1 MNLKFYLVLSIV
13 ILIGIQ
19 PVFAQQ
25 GKSAGGKT
33 IDIELASDR
42 EFAEALKA
50 SSDIELINKN
60 DTQPSG
66 KKSALTEK
74 KPPAEKPAL
83 AERTASNTEQKTPD
97 SIRNNEYLLESQR
110 LTKLAE
116 DAYNFGDYDASAN
129 FAAAAIQSAELS
141 DEYVSQQAGVTIT
154 VSVPSADA
162 FPASYT
168 IRAWSV
174 SHDCFWNIAGRPWV
188 YGNPHQWRVLY
199 NANKAKLP
207 DPNNP
212 NVIEPGT
219 VLDIPSLKGEVRQG
233 AWDESKTYK
242 PLQ

>member
-1 MNLKFYLVLSIV
+1 MNIKSYLVISIV
-13 ILIGIQ
+13 ILMGIQ

-25 GKSAGGKT
+25 GKSTGGKT
-33 IDIELASDR
+33 IDMELASDH
-42 EFAEALKA
+42 EFSEALKS

-66 KKSALTEK
+66 KTSAS
-74 KPPAEKPAL
+74 AEKPTFAGG
-83 AERTASNTEQKTPD
+83 ASVNTKKP
-97 SIRNNEYLLESQR
+97 SGGISNNEYLVESQR

-116 DAYNFGDYDASAN
+116 DAYNFGDYDASAS
-129 FAAAAIQSAELS
+129 FAEAAIRSAELS
-141 DEYVSQQAGVTIT
+141 DEYVSQSAGGITIT
-154 VSVPSADA
+154 VNVPSPDA

-188 YGNPHQWRVLY
+188 YGNPRQWRVLY

-212 NVIEPGT
+212 NVIEPGI
-219 VLDIPSLKGEVRQG
+219 VLDIPSLKGELREG
-233 AWDESKTYK
+233 AWDANKTYK

>member
-1 MNLKFYLVLSIV
+1 M
-13 ILIGIQ
+13 GM

-60 DTQPSG
+60 SAESSG
-66 KKSALTEK
+66 MNSSS
-74 KPPAEKPAL
+74 AEKTAPAGKVS
-83 AERTASNTEQKTPD
+83 ANTEQKT
-97 SIRNNEYLLESQR
+97 SGGIRDNEYLVESQR

-116 DAYNFGDYDASAN
+116 DTYDFGDYDASAG
-129 FAAAAIQSAELS
+129 FAEAAIQYAELS

-168 IRAWSV
+168 VRAWSV

-233 AWDESKTYK
+233 AWDANKTYK
-242 PLQ
+242 PLP

>member
-13 ILIGIQ
+13 ILTGIQ

-25 GKSAGGKT
+25 GKSTGGKT

-42 EFAEALKA
+42 EFTDALKA

-60 DTQPSG
+60 DAQPSG
-66 KKSALTEK
+66 KNPT
-74 KPPAEKPAL
+74 AEKPASEKP
-83 AERTASNTEQKTPD
+83 AAAGKTSPGTEQKTPD
-97 SIRNNEYLLESQR
+97 GIRSNEYLMESQR

-116 DAYNFGDYDASAN
+116 DAYNFGDYDTSTS
-129 FAAAAIQSAELS
+129 FAEAAIQFAELS
-141 DEYVSQQAGVTIT
+141 DEYVSQQTGITIT
-154 VSVPSADA
+154 TSVPAADA

-168 IRAWSV
+168 VRVWSV

-188 YGNPHQWRVLY
+188 YGNPRQWRVLY

-233 AWDESKTYK
+233 AWDANKTYK

>member
-1 MNLKFYLVLSIV
+1 MNRKFYLILSII
-13 ILIGIQ
+13 ILMGIQ

-25 GKSAGGKT
+25 GKSTGGKT
-33 IDIELASDR
+33 IDIESASDQ
-42 EFAEALKA
+42 EFAEALKT
-50 SSDIELINKN
+50 SSDVELINKN
-60 DTQPSG
+60 DTQSSE
-66 KKSALTEK
+66 KKPALTEK
-74 KPPAEKPAL
+74 KPTLSGGISA
-83 AERTASNTEQKTPD
+83 NTEQKTSD

-116 DAYNFGDYDASAN
+116 DAYNFGDYDSSAN
-129 FAAAAIQSAELS
+129 FAEAAIQFAELS
-141 DEYVSQQAGVTIT
+141 DEYVAEQAGITIT
-154 VSVPSADA
+154 TSVPAADA

-168 IRAWSV
+168 VRAWSV

-212 NVIEPGT
+212 NVIEPGI

-233 AWDESKTYK
+233 AWDANKTYK

>member
-1 MNLKFYLVLSIV
+1 M
-13 ILIGIQ
+13 GIQ
-19 PVFAQQ
+19 PVLAQQ
-25 GKSAGGKT
+25 NESVGTTTGGKAARAEKT
-33 IDIELASDR
+33 IDIELASDS

-60 DTQPSG
+60 TIQPP
-66 KKSALTEK
+66 EK
-74 KPPAEKPAL
+74 KAPAEKPAL
-83 AERTASNTEQKTPD
+83 VERTPANTEKEVSG

-116 DAYNFGDYDASAN
+116 DAYSFGDYDASAN
-129 FAAAAIQSAELS
+129 FAEAAIRSAELS
-141 DEYVSQQAGVTIT
+141 DEYVARETGITTGVPATDGF
-154 VSVPSADA
+154 PL
-162 FPASYT
+162 PASYT

-233 AWDESKTYK
+233 AWDGDKKYK

>member
-1 MNLKFYLVLSIV
+1 MSLKSYLVLSIV
-13 ILIGIQ
+13 VLMGIQ

-25 GKSAGGKT
+25 GKSTGGKT

-42 EFAEALKA
+42 EFAEALKE

-60 DTQPSG
+60 DTQSSE
-66 KKSALTEK
+66 KKSS
-74 KPPAEKPAL
+74 AEKPVPAGVP
-83 AERTASNTEQKTPD
+83 AGGTSANTEQKTPGG
-97 SIRNNEYLLESQR
+97 IRNNEYLLESQR

-116 DAYNFGDYDASAN
+116 DAYNFGDYDTSTS
-129 FAAAAIQSAELS
+129 FAEAAIQAAELS
-141 DEYVSQQAGVTIT
+141 DEYVSQQAGITIT
-154 VSVPSADA
+154 TTVVPAADA
-162 FPASYT
+162 LPASYT

-188 YGNPHQWRVLY
+188 YGNPRQWRVLY

-212 NVIEPGT
+212 NVIEPGI

-233 AWDESKTYK
+233 AWDENRTYK
-242 PLQ
+242 PLP